1 MKRIY
6 RSILTYFRENQG
18 IFIFMILV
26 IIAGFICGSLLV
38 RFIADETLKEIVT
51 SLNYFLTDLK
61 QDTSLLAAP
70 ELLRSSFYKNGMFL
84 LLLWVLGLFSA
95 GFIFIPLILFMKG
108 VSLGFT
114 AGVLIYRY
122 TMKGLLFSL
131 AALFPHSLLL
141 IPSYLLSAS
150 FAFAYSIYLFR
161 HRLYQGKNNDIF
173 LVRYNL
179 YMVVMMFLAF
189 AGILVEA
196 YITPVF
202 MRLVVPVF

>member
-1 MKRIY
+1 
-6 RSILTYFRENQG
+6 
-18 IFIFMILV
+18 MILV

-70 ELLRSSFYKNGMFL
+70 ELFRSSFYKNGMFL